1 MPGFPP
7 GGETGGGGWGLWVTG
22 PAPGK
27 SLQYAFG
34 TQFFSNMLYNNA
46 AWDFHT
52 FNVDR
57 DVKAADDK
65 MAPILN
71 ATDPDLTR
79 FQGTRREAH
88 PVPRLER
95 RRHPRRQHD

>member
-1 MPGFPP
+1 M
-7 GGETGGGGWGLWVTG
+7 WITG

-34 TQFFSNMLYNNA
+34 TQFFANMLYNNA

-57 DVKAADDK
+57 DVQTADSK

-71 ATDPDLTR
+71 ATNPDLSA
-79 FQGTRREAH
+79 FTRRM
-88 PVPRLER
+88 R
-95 RRHPRRQHD
+95 RRCSPSFETAC